1 MSAKATTSNGSTL
14 YQVKL
19 SLVEQIISDL
29 VNDGT
34 VLADLDDDGGL
45 QSVDGD
51 LLDTLHKFIH
61 SKKGKTKFMKA
72 TFKLDKLTG
81 LDVSGAIEKFED
93 EQEAR
98 RG

>member
-19 SLVEQIISDL
+19 SIVEQIIANAVDTGS
-29 VNDGT
+29 
-34 VLADLDDDGGL
+34 A
-45 QSVDGD
+45 VDGD
-51 LLDTLHKFIH
+51 LLDNLHKFIH

-81 LDVSGAIEKFED
+81 IDVSGAIEKFED